1 MNKYLYTD
9 SWSHKCD
16 GILVEC
22 GWASN
27 NSEGKYVLSTTFKLT
42 QENNPTDF
50 QALLD
55 LGWKLIDGKW
65 NKENNY
71 DD

>member
-1 MNKYLYTD
+1 MPETHIYVD
-9 SWSHKCD
+9 SWKHECD

-27 NSEGKYVLSTTFKLT
+27 ATNGKYTFTTTYKLT
-42 QENNPTDF
+42 PESNPTDF

-55 LGWKLIDGKW
+55 LGWTYTDDKW
-65 NKENNY
+65 SKE
-71 DD
+71 